1 MEERVRSW
9 TPPSRVSP
17 EVRREASNRAGI
29 LTAILNSKASPTL
42 ARVWLLQLATVTAG
56 AKPLSELQ
64 AQVDGMI
71 GLMTYPAAVFT
82 QETLR
87 EAAQRF
93 KFFPGYAEIHG
104 LLDPLQKQWETELK
118 RCEQIA
124 HPQTRSPNEP
134 FVHDT
139 PEQMQKVSVLLDKS
153 FGEGWRGRAR
163 FPGAR

>member
-17 EVRREASNRAGI
+17 EVRREASNRAGT
-29 LTAILNSKASPTL
+29 LTAILNSKAGPTI

-56 AKPLSELQ
+56 SKPLSELQ
-64 AQVDGMI
+64 AQVDGMV
-71 GLMTYPAAVFT
+71 GLMNYPSSVFT
-82 QETLR
+82 PETLR

-93 KFFPGYAEIHG
+93 KFFPGYAEIHA
-104 LLDPLQKQWETELK
+104 LFEPLVKQWETELK

-124 HPQTRSPNEP
+124 HPQSAPSNAP

-139 PEQMQKVSVLLDKS
+139 PEQMRSVSELLDRS
-153 FGEGWRGRAR
+153 FGEGWRERSK